1 MGGETTSECDDDERG
16 KCGEGPEDWTPRKCG
31 AYADDGFAGGKAVG
45 WLLLLSSEGN
55 VLDVPEDG
63 IVVSKEEDGGVV
75 APPQP
80 SPVGREKGGEGREGM
95 EGRESKEGIERGEGR
110 ESREKWNSEIL

>member
-1 MGGETTSECDDDERG
+1 M
-16 KCGEGPEDWTPRKCG
+16 
-31 AYADDGFAGGKAVG
+31 VG
-45 WLLLLSSEGN
+45 
-55 VLDVPEDG
+55 
-63 IVVSKEEDGGVV
+63 KEEDGGVV

-80 SPVGREKGGEGREGM
+80 SPVGREKGGEGREGI